1 MMNQHFST
9 RSGGHEVLIMRVL
22 QVLKLSMML
31 WFDII
36 LGLNFLSLCVWVW
49 QFLTICLEY
58 RQIKLQLSIK
68 LNNIDKLT
76 LIPVCPVKE
85 F

>member
-1 MMNQHFST
+1 MMNQHFSA

-36 LGLNFLSLCVWVW
+36 LGLNFLSLCVWVR
-49 QFLTICLEY
+49 QFLTICL
-58 RQIKLQLSIK
+58 
-68 LNNIDKLT
+68 
-76 LIPVCPVKE
+76 V
-85 F
+85 